1 MSQREADMGFLD
13 GVKSKLGE
21 AKQGITDMNDRRK
34 ASSLVSDFAS
44 YPLCSASDAWT
55 IIESGFTKYL
65 GRYYVALID
74 LEKSSPEEV
83 AREMAELDAV
93 TEKERLFLSIVL
105 AEDFRSQLF
114 TLRGSVCTSFFNR
127 VLAFLEDTEME
138 IDKELYEQILTVM
151 IQEASGFD
159 MYLYCANERGFD
171 IYDSH
176 REFKAKYFPKV
187 SFPKLEETARHK
199 FDNYNKTY
207 DLQQS
212 KGDNSIASALMV
224 DQIDIGRDID
234 IYDPEEN
241 TWSKGL
247 VGAACV
253 PRMVEYY
260 LPPRMLRKQVVAS
273 IYNLTNEMTT
283 VGGGVHWHFCED
295 GILQVESNGSS
306 QPRWISKA
314 NFEGLTFG
322 EGYNGLTKDGRTEFE
337 HFYLYM
343 TVETATGDEFTLFR
357 FLDRNRKNAERN
369 FNVYMSQTLPMIADH
384 FPVYTSDNVYD
395 ISKHYKTT
403 YTTTYVWGEF

>member
-1 MSQREADMGFLD
+1 MGFLD

-176 REFKAKYFPKV
+176 R
-187 SFPKLEETARHK
+187 
-199 FDNYNKTY
+199 
-207 DLQQS
+207 

-273 IYNLTNEMTT
+273 IYNLANEMTT
-283 VGGGVHWHFCED
+283 GGGGVHWHFCED
-295 GILQVESNGSS
+295 GILQIASNGSS

>member
-283 VGGGVHWHFCED
+283 IGGGVPW
-295 GILQVESNGSS
+295 GNSAL
-306 QPRWISKA
+306 P
-314 NFEGLTFG
+314 
-322 EGYNGLTKDGRTEFE
+322 
-337 HFYLYM
+337 
-343 TVETATGDEFTLFR
+343 TG
-357 FLDRNRKNAERN
+357 
-369 FNVYMSQTLPMIADH
+369 VCP
-384 FPVYTSDNVYD
+384 
-395 ISKHYKTT
+395 
-403 YTTTYVWGEF
+403 